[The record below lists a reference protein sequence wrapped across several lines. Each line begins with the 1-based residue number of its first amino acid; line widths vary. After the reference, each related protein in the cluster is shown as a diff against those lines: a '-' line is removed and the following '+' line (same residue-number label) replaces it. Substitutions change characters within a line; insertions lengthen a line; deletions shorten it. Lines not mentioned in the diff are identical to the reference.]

1 MLLEKINSPEDLKKL
16 SLDEL
21 NVLSSE
27 MREILLEKLSA
38 HGGHIGPNLGTV
50 ELIIAMHYVFNSPK
64 DKFVF
69 DVSHQSY
76 VHKMITGRRKAF
88 MDKEYYDEVSGYTN
102 PNESEHD
109 WFNSGH
115 TSTSISLASGL

>member
-1 MLLEKINSPEDLKKL
+1 MYLENINSPEDLKKL

-21 NVLSSE
+21 NALSSE
-27 MREILLEKLSA
+27 MRETLLEKLSA

-50 ELIIAMHYVFNSPK
+50 ELIIAMHYVFNSPI

-76 VHKMITGRRKAF
+76 VHKMITGRRNNFKY
-88 MDKEYYDEVSGYTN
+88 K
-102 PNESEHD
+102 
-109 WFNSGH
+109 
-115 TSTSISLASGL
+115 